1 MLYYRF
7 RMIIKL
13 EGVKEMK
20 VHIFNN
26 AQEIGAAAGRLL
38 IEQVQKK
45 PESVLGLATGSSPIP
60 TYQYLAKEYAAGNV
74 SFRKVTTFNL
84 DEYCDLPRE
93 DQNSYYSFMFE
104 NLFRHT
110 DIDPARVNFL
120 NGNAADEQAECAQYE
135 ARIRAAGGIDLQL
148 LGIGNNGHIGFN
160 EPAEEFTHATY
171 KVALTE
177 STLEANKR
185 FFPDSDMPRYA
196 LTMGIDSILQAKRI
210 LLIATGEAKAQAVR
224 DMIKGELSPKCP
236 ASVLQKHADV
246 HIFLDRDAAK
256 LL

>member
-1 MLYYRF
+1 MNVQ
-7 RMIIKL
+7 IL
-13 EGVKEMK
+13 E
-20 VHIFNN
+20 N
-26 AQEIGAAAGRLL
+26 AQEIGTAAGRLFV
-38 IEQVQKK
+38 EQVRAK

-60 TYQYLAKEYAAGNV
+60 TYQYLAREYAAGQV
-74 SFRKVTTFNL
+74 SFRTITTFNL
-84 DEYCDLPRE
+84 DEYCDLPQA
-93 DQNSYYSFMFE
+93 DPNSYYSFMFE

-120 NGNAADEQAECAQYE
+120 DGNAADEKAECARYE
-135 ARIRAAGGIDLQL
+135 ARIQAAGGIDLQL

-160 EPAEEFTHATY
+160 EPAEAFTHATY
-171 KVALTE
+171 KVALTQ

-210 LLIATGEAKAQAVR
+210 ILIATGETKAQAVR
-224 DMIKGELSPKCP
+224 DMIQGALSPRCP

-246 HIFLDRDAAK
+246 QVFLDRDAAK

>member
-1 MLYYRF
+1 MNVQ
-7 RMIIKL
+7 IL
-13 EGVKEMK
+13 E
-20 VHIFNN
+20 N
-26 AQEIGAAAGRLL
+26 AQEIGTAAGNLFV
-38 IEQVQKK
+38 EQVQKK

-60 TYQYLAKEYAAGNV
+60 TYQYMAKEYAAGNV
-74 SFRKVTTFNL
+74 SFRSVTTFNL
-84 DEYCDLPRE
+84 DEYCDLPQD

-120 NGNAADEQAECAQYE
+120 NGNAADDKAECAQYE
-135 ARIRAAGGIDLQL
+135 ARIQAAGGIDLQL

-160 EPAEEFTHATY
+160 EPAEHFTHNTY

-196 LTMGIDSILQAKRI
+196 LTMGIDSIMQAKRI
-210 LLIATGEAKAQAVR
+210 VLIATGAAKAQAVC
-224 DMIKGELSPKCP
+224 DMVKGALSPQCP

-246 HIFLDRDAAK
+246 QVFLDREAAK